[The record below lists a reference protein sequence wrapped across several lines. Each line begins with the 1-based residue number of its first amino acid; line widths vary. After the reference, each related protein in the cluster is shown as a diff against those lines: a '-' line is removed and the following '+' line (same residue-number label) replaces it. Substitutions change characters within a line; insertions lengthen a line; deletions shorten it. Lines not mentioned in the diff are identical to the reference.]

1 MTAMD
6 VVAATRSYERWMAS
20 RIEVVQKDLALK
32 HQRMCESPFVFLRAT
47 FYRWLQLFPA
57 VCRDLTAAPSLTAV
71 GDLHVENFGTWRDRE
86 GRLVWGVNDLDE
98 AWSLPYVN
106 DLVRLAASAALAID
120 EGLFRIRFRD
130 ACEAI
135 CDGYLS
141 SLRDGGEPFVL
152 GERNRSLRDVA
163 LNESRDAKRFW
174 TMMQALP
181 RIARVPPDVVRVF
194 ERSLPEGDIPYT
206 VRTRVAGVGSLGRQ
220 RFVALAEYKG
230 GWLAR
235 EVKAWL
241 PLAAATALR
250 PGRPL
255 AMALMRDAVRSPDP
269 VWTVQGSW
277 VVRRLAP
284 DCCRINVDDLPK
296 RRDEWKLIR
305 AMGSETANLH
315 LASPTV
321 RKAVVRDLQG
331 RRTRWL
337 ERAASAMAE
346 ATVRD
351 WKAWIRDGPA
361 SPAFRRRSA
370 ESR

>member
-1 MTAMD
+1 MD
-6 VVAATRSYERWMAS
+6 VVSATRLYERWMAS
-20 RIEVVQKDLALK
+20 RIGIVEKDLALK
-32 HQRMCESPFVFLRAT
+32 HDRMRESPFVFLRAT

-57 VCRDLTAAPSLTAV
+57 VCGDLDAAPSLTTV
-71 GDLHVENFGTWRDRE
+71 GDLHIENFGTWRDRE

-98 AWSLPYVN
+98 AWSLPYLN
-106 DLVRLAASAALAID
+106 DLVRLATSTALATN
-120 EGLFRIRFRD
+120 EGHLRIRFRD

-135 CDGYLS
+135 CEGYLS
-141 SLRDGGEPFVL
+141 SLRDGGAPFVL
-152 GERNRSLRDVA
+152 SERNRWLRDVA
-163 LNESRDAKRFW
+163 LNETRDAKKFW
-174 TMMQALP
+174 TTMQALP
-181 RIARVPPDVVRVF
+181 RITRVPADVVRLF
-194 ERSLPEGDIPYT
+194 EHLLPDGDIAYT
-206 VRTRVAGVGSLGRQ
+206 VRTRVAGVGSLGRP

-241 PLAAATALR
+241 PPAAAIARR
-250 PGRPL
+250 PGRTPAL
-255 AMALMRDAVRSPDP
+255 ALMRDAVRSPDP
-269 VWTVQGSW
+269 VWNVQGSW

-315 LASPTV
+315 LASPSLC
-321 RKAVVRDLQG
+321 KAVVRDLRG

-337 ERAASAMAE
+337 ERAASAMVE